1 MGIQP
6 MNRYQLRFW
15 IFSGSALFW
24 LLAYNPTIAEIVP
37 DNTLPVN
44 SSVTPKGNTRVI
56 EGGTRRDDNLFHSFK
71 EFSFSVRTTDTTG
84 DTAHFNNDLTVRNI
98 ITRVT
103 GGLRSDIDGTIK
115 ANGTANLFFI
125 NPNGI
130 VFGRN
135 ASLQIGGSFVASTAN
150 SLKFADSTE
159 FSATAPQTSPLLTI
173 SVPIGLQFGSNPGE
187 IVNQSQVSPD
197 GAVNSISSPVGL
209 QVPSGRTLAL
219 VGGHVSLEG
228 GNLTATGGRIELGS
242 LAGDSFVNLR
252 EIETGYALQYKDVLN
267 FGDIELSGGAVV
279 DASDSKGDVIQI
291 QGKNVTLTD
300 NSLILSITSQS
311 NTGGNLVINA
321 AESVKLSGG
330 SNIGTVADG
339 EGRAGNVLVRA
350 LDSIELVGTSN
361 GSASIV
367 GSQVCVLSSDC
378 NSVTGD
384 GGDLMIET
392 SKLLI
397 RDGAAIDASTF
408 GAGRAGNVVV
418 KATDSIELL
427 GTSPDRQ
434 VSSGI
439 FAQVAEGVIENAGD
453 AGTLSIDTKR
463 LTVMGGA
470 QISTAARKGGNGGNL
485 TINASDLIQLS
496 GTSPLATASPSDKN
510 RSGIFVSAEPEA
522 TGHVG
527 NLNITTGLLTIEDGA
542 RISADNF
549 GSANREGNATLNV
562 RQLLIQ
568 NGGEVRAGSFAS
580 GPGGNLVV
588 NAAESVQIIG
598 KGNIASTPV
607 PSTLFTQAQASG
619 KAGNLNITTRSLNVR
634 DGAEVTVSGKDLGPA
649 GNLTIVANDLRLN
662 QGKLTA
668 ETNAGQGANIEL
680 QNLDLLLMQNQSQIS
695 ARAFKDAN
703 GGNINIDAAKGFVVA
718 VPGQNND
725 IIANAFQGNGGEINI
740 TTKGIFGIEERKATQ
755 GNTTND
761 IDASSEFGFDG
772 TVSINTPDIDP
783 NRGLI
788 QLPVE
793 PVNVQVAQGCQ
804 TTGTQTAGKQSSLAS
819 TGKGGLAVNPYEPL
833 SSSNIWEDVPVST
846 QTGTSRQRESVAT
859 VPNKIVEAQGWVRN
873 EKGEIFLVAEDS
885 RCSLR

>member
-1 MGIQP
+1 
-6 MNRYQLRFW
+6 MNFD
-15 IFSGSALFW
+15 SGSLVGAPCFR

>member
-1 MGIQP
+1 

-510 RSGIFVSAEPEA
+510 RSGILS
-522 TGHVG
+522 
-527 NLNITTGLLTIEDGA
+527 
-542 RISADNF
+542 
-549 GSANREGNATLNV
+549 
-562 RQLLIQ
+562 Q
-568 NGGEVRAGSFAS
+568 
-580 GPGGNLVV
+580 
-588 NAAESVQIIG
+588 
-598 KGNIASTPV
+598 
-607 PSTLFTQAQASG
+607 PSQKPRVMS
-619 KAGNLNITTRSLNVR
+619 
-634 DGAEVTVSGKDLGPA
+634 
-649 GNLTIVANDLRLN
+649 
-662 QGKLTA
+662 
-668 ETNAGQGANIEL
+668 ET
-680 QNLDLLLMQNQSQIS
+680 
-695 ARAFKDAN
+695 
-703 GGNINIDAAKGFVVA
+703 
-718 VPGQNND
+718 
-725 IIANAFQGNGGEINI
+725 
-740 TTKGIFGIEERKATQ
+740 
-755 GNTTND
+755 
-761 IDASSEFGFDG
+761 
-772 TVSINTPDIDP
+772 
-783 NRGLI
+783 
-788 QLPVE
+788 
-793 PVNVQVAQGCQ
+793 
-804 TTGTQTAGKQSSLAS
+804 
-819 TGKGGLAVNPYEPL
+819 
-833 SSSNIWEDVPVST
+833 
-846 QTGTSRQRESVAT
+846 
-859 VPNKIVEAQGWVRN
+859 
-873 EKGEIFLVAEDS
+873 
-885 RCSLR
+885 